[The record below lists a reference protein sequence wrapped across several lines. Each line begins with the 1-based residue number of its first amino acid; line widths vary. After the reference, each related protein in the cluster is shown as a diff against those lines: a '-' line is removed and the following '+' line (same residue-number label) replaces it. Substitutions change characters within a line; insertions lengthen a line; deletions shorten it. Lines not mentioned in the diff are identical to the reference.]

1 MKFSHVNPS
10 EAVQIALDLKA
21 KRSIGMHWG
30 TFILTDEPVLE
41 PPMLLKKALKKLGLS
56 NDFFLTVKPGKVLT
70 LNINE

>member
-1 MKFSHVNPS
+1 MNDR
-10 EAVQIALDLKA
+10 E
-21 KRSIGMHWG
+21 RSIGMHWG

-70 LNINE
+70 LNSNE